1 MIRFRSLMVLCAC
14 ARCLCVPTESH
25 AEPLPYYGELLVL
38 ATGVRE
44 AAPTAPPSELEAEV
58 YINGVPVGRTPY
70 SDGLPTGKY
79 EVAVRYKDAAP
90 YQSILTVVSGRT
102 HRVDARLTLPMTLE
116 ERAEQAKM
124 REIERRKQ
132 QEEAYAAYQE
142 ASEAWDAKW
151 LPVVPKRKRNRVMGS
166 VFLAVGLAA
175 LIPGTALVVSASKDD
190 DVVQDWYS
198 AWLRSLD
205 TESQEQYAALIE
217 DKQST
222 RNTKNVSG
230 IALLA
235 AGGAMAVV
243 GTVLLPLAP
252 KIPERPEPNGYM
264 LSSARISPWASPEAG
279 GLSLH
284 LRF

>member
-1 MIRFRSLMVLCAC
+1 MIRFRSLIVLCAC
-14 ARCLCVPTESH
+14 VCCFCVPMESH
-25 AEPLPYYGELLVL
+25 AEPLPHYGELRVL

-44 AAPTAPPSELEAEV
+44 AAPTEPPTELEADV

-70 SDGLPTGKY
+70 SDGLPAGKY

-90 YQSILTVVSGRT
+90 YQRILTVVPGQSYS
-102 HRVDARLTLPMTLE
+102 VDARLTVPMTAA
-116 ERAEQAKM
+116 ERAEQVKM
-124 REIERRKQ
+124 REAERQQR
-132 QEEAYAAYQE
+132 QEEAYTAFQE

-151 LPVVPKRKRNRVMGS
+151 LPLVPKRKRHKVMGS

-175 LIPGTALVVSASKDD
+175 LIPGAVLVVSASKDD
-190 DVVQDWYS
+190 DLIQGWYS
-198 AWLRSLD
+198 GWLRSID

-217 DKQST
+217 DKQSS
-222 RNTKNVSG
+222 RNNKHVSG
-230 IALLA
+230 IVLLA
-235 AGGAMAVV
+235 AGGAMAVA

-252 KIPERPEPNGYM
+252 KIPEKPEPNRYM
-264 LSSARISPWASPEAG
+264 LSSVRISPWASPEAG